1 MAKHGGD
8 PSWQSWLQSQ
18 ADMIRQVEHDGGL
31 SAEDIE
37 RPGKIPYWP
46 IPSQML
52 KDPGLKD
59 DRKAFLQH
67 LIDWLYR
74 SLSQDMHLSLPGLVR
89 RTMLLERDV
98 DEERRKVLLLD
109 EKHRTVSAA
118 VLPMTIIA
126 SELELEFK
134 FGYVQRLNYM
144 WGILRP
150 YDESAQEI
158 YGTYYAPYFEG
169 QCHK

>member
-52 KDPGLKD
+52 KDPGLKTIVRHSSSISSIGCI
-59 DRKAFLQH
+59 DRFLKICTC
-67 LIDWLYR
+67 LYLDW
-74 SLSQDMHLSLPGLVR
+74 
-89 RTMLLERDV
+89 
-98 DEERRKVLLLD
+98 
-109 EKHRTVSAA
+109 
-118 VLPMTIIA
+118 
-126 SELELEFK
+126 
-134 FGYVQRLNYM
+134 
-144 WGILRP
+144 
-150 YDESAQEI
+150 
-158 YGTYYAPYFEG
+158 
-169 QCHK
+169 

>member
-1 MAKHGGD
+1 
-8 PSWQSWLQSQ
+8 
-18 ADMIRQVEHDGGL
+18 
-31 SAEDIE
+31 
-37 RPGKIPYWP
+37 
-46 IPSQML
+46 ML
-52 KDPGLKD
+52 KSPGLKE

-98 DEERRKVLLLD
+98 DEERRKTLLLD
-109 EKHRTVSAA
+109 EKHRIISATV
-118 VLPMTIIA
+118 VLMTTIA
-126 SELELEFK
+126 SELELEFQ
-134 FGYVQRLNYM
+134 FGYAQRLNYV

-158 YGTYYAPYFEG
+158 YASYYASYFEDG
-169 QCHK
+169 

>member
-1 MAKHGGD
+1 
-8 PSWQSWLQSQ
+8 
-18 ADMIRQVEHDGGL
+18 
-31 SAEDIE
+31 
-37 RPGKIPYWP
+37 
-46 IPSQML
+46 
-52 KDPGLKD
+52 
-59 DRKAFLQH
+59 
-67 LIDWLYR
+67 
-74 SLSQDMHLSLPGLVR
+74 
-89 RTMLLERDV
+89 
-98 DEERRKVLLLD
+98 
-109 EKHRTVSAA
+109 VSAA